1 MFLWKF
7 QIKGSF
13 DKLLLIIQLIFRLM
27 ILLKFAE
34 EFTNE
39 AISFQLI
46 LLTFHQK
53 IFQDLGVTYKKEF
66 NKTDV
71 ESNHHKWWKN

>member
-1 MFLWKF
+1 
-7 QIKGSF
+7 
-13 DKLLLIIQLIFRLM
+13 M

-53 IFQDLGVTYKKEF
+53 ILQDLGVTYKKEF

-71 ESNHHKWWKN
+71 ESNHHK